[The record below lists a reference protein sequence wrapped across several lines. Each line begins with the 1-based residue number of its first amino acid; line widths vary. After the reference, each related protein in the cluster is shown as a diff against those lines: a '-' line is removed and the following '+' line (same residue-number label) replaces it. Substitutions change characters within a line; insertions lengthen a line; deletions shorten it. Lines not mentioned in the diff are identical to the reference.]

1 MMMFNQL
8 SIRLVLLSLLF
19 ITRIGFVP
27 AQDTAR
33 IKEAASA
40 PTIPDT
46 LLFKIQR
53 AQSIITEIRAADK
66 KGYGIA
72 RIRTGLADVKAN
84 IAPISADLRSHRK
97 TVDAKNLANYSLILN
112 DALERLTVW
121 RTTLAKSNNDLQNR
135 LDQVLNLSGDSL
147 LIVTANDST
156 EKKLYVGQLADIRL
170 QLQEA
175 GTRTTARLDTVSRLL
190 ADVSGT
196 YLTASNLQTSIS
208 DRWQQSNENALLKE
222 SPYLWAAPATF
233 TIGNSQTV
241 LKSSY
246 QGQDKIL
253 KYFFASTWDNRFL
266 LLLLTGLFF
275 AWVFSNY
282 KKADSPLMRQK
293 MGPVQ
298 FDNLMAVPIVAT
310 LIVLLNLT
318 PFFEPESPA
327 VYIEITQFLL
337 LVVLTIHLWKR
348 FSKHDLSMWLLNAG
362 LYVMLIVTNPLI
374 GDTLFMRL
382 WLILL
387 NAAFFYIGIVFSR
400 RLSHQDVSE
409 RIIRPVVKLYLVL
422 QGLAIMLNIFG
433 RISLAKLFTITGTI
447 GLVQITGLGVFIEVV
462 LEALELQVKLSAS
475 SGGLFSRV
483 NVNHTQRLFKKG
495 LVVLAVGIWLLVF
508 CINLGVADSIYN
520 FFSHILTRPRTFGS
534 ITFTLSSVLSFA
546 LIIYLSSL
554 LQKNIGLFFGESQL
568 PNTDGQVDRIS
579 SVLAL
584 TRLVIVIAG
593 VLLAFAASGLS
604 IDKLT
609 VVLGALSVGIG
620 LGMQNIVSNFVS
632 GIILIFEKPF
642 QIGDYI
648 ELADK
653 KGRIRD
659 IGIRS
664 SKMITVQGS
673 EVIIP
678 NGDLLSNR
686 LVNWTSSETYLKTE
700 FTLKVNLETD
710 LTVVND
716 IITKAVTQQEGAVP
730 DRPPEIL
737 VTSVGGDSI
746 ELTTRVWIRSIYNEA
761 DMKSRLLQQLIRQFK
776 EAGIKLM

>member
-1 MMMFNQL
+1 MLVSLCITVSGSIL
-8 SIRLVLLSLLF
+8 S
-19 ITRIGFVP
+19 
-27 AQDTAR
+27 AQDTTQTNETALGQ
-33 IKEAASA
+33 
-40 PTIPDT
+40 TIPDT

-53 AQSIITEIRAADK
+53 AQSIITEIRATNK
-66 KGYGIA
+66 KGYGVA
-72 RIRTGLADVKAN
+72 RIRAGLADVKAN
-84 IAPISADLRSHRK
+84 IAPIAADLRNHRK
-97 TVDAKNLANYSLILN
+97 IVDAKSLANYNLILN
-112 DALERLTVW
+112 DALERLRGW
-121 RTTLAKSNNDLQNR
+121 RTALAKSNNDLQSQ
-135 LDQVLNLSGDSL
+135 LDQVLSLSGDSL
-147 LIVTANDST
+147 LIVAANDST
-156 EKKLYVGQLADIRL
+156 EKKLYVGQLTDIRL

-196 YLTASNLQTSIS
+196 YLNVSTLQTSIS
-208 DRWQQSNENALLKE
+208 DRWQKSNENALLKE
-222 SPYLWAAPATF
+222 SPYLWDAPATF
-233 TIGNSQTV
+233 TIGNVQAI

-275 AWVFSNY
+275 AWVFTNY
-282 KKADSPLMRQK
+282 KKANTALMRPK
-293 MGPVQ
+293 IGPIQ
-298 FDNLMAVPIVAT
+298 FDSLMPVPIVAS

-318 PFFEPESPA
+318 PLFEPESPA
-327 VYIEITQFLL
+327 IYIEITQFLL
-337 LVVLTIHLWKR
+337 LIVLSIHLWKR

-362 LYVMLIVTNPLI
+362 LYVLLLITNTLI
-374 GDTLFMRL
+374 SDALFMRL
-382 WLILL
+382 WLIVL
-387 NAAFFYIGIVFSR
+387 NAAFFYIGVVFSR
-400 RLSHQDVSE
+400 RLHRRYLSE
-409 RIIRPVVKLYLVL
+409 RMIRPVVKLYLVL
-422 QGLAIMLNIFG
+422 QGLAILLNMFG
-433 RISLAKLFTITGTI
+433 RISLAKLFSITGVI

-462 LEALELQVKLSAS
+462 LEALELQIKLSAC
-475 SGGLFSRV
+475 SGGVFSRV
-483 NVNHTQRLFKKG
+483 NINHTQRSFKKG
-495 LVVLAVGIWLLVF
+495 LVVLAVGLWLLVF
-508 CINLGVADSIYN
+508 FINLGVADSIYN

-554 LQKNIGLFFGESQL
+554 LQRNIGLFFGESKL
-568 PNTDGQVDRIS
+568 TSSDGQVDQVS

-584 TRLVIVIAG
+584 TRLVVVIAG

-648 ELADK
+648 EIADK

-673 EVIIP
+673 EVVIP

-686 LVNWTSSETYLKTE
+686 LVNWTSGDTYLKTE

-710 LTVVND
+710 LKTVDD
-716 IITKAVTQQEGAVP
+716 IVTKAVSQQEGTIQN
-730 DRPPEIL
+730 RPPELL
-737 VTSVGGDSI
+737 VTAVGGDSV
-746 ELTTRVWIRSIYNEA
+746 ELTIRVWIKSIYSEA
-761 DMKSRLLQQLIRQFK
+761 DIKSKLLQQLIRQFR
-776 EAGIKLM
+776 EAAIKLM

>member
-1 MMMFNQL
+1 MKRVVNVL
-8 SIRLVLLSLLF
+8 NRLLLVSLYVVASVSVL
-19 ITRIGFVP
+19 P

-33 IKEAASA
+33 TQEAT
-40 PTIPDT
+40 PVQTIPDT

-72 RIRTGLADVKAN
+72 RIRAGLNDVKGN
-84 IAPISADLRSHRK
+84 IAPIAADLRNHRN
-97 TVDAKNLANYSLILN
+97 TVDAKTLANYSLILN
-112 DALERLTVW
+112 GALDRLATW
-121 RTTLAKSNNDLQNR
+121 RTSLSKSNNDLQNR
-135 LDQVLNLSGDSL
+135 LDQVLGLSSDSL
-147 LIVTANDST
+147 LVVAANDST
-156 EKKLYVGQLADIRL
+156 DKKLYVGQLTDIRL

-175 GTRTTARLDTVSRLL
+175 GTRTTIRLDTVSRLL

-196 YLTASNLQTSIS
+196 YLNISNLQTSIN
-208 DRWQQSNENALLKE
+208 DRWQKSNENALLKE
-222 SPYLWAAPATF
+222 SPYLWDAPATF
-233 TIGNSQTV
+233 TIGNVQAI

-275 AWVFSNY
+275 AWVFTNY
-282 KKADSPLMRQK
+282 KKANTSLMRQK
-293 MGPVQ
+293 IGPMQ
-298 FDNLMAVPIVAT
+298 FDNLMPVPLVAS

-318 PFFEPESPA
+318 PLFEPESPA
-327 VYIEITQFLL
+327 IYIEITQFLL
-337 LVVLTIHLWKR
+337 LIVLTIHLWKR
-348 FSKHDLSMWLLNAG
+348 FSGHDLSMWLLNAT
-362 LYVMLIVTNPLI
+362 LYVLLLISSPLI

-382 WLILL
+382 WLIVL
-387 NAAFFYIGIVFSR
+387 NAAFLYVGIVFSR
-400 RLSHQDVSE
+400 RLHRRYLSE

-422 QGLAIMLNIFG
+422 QGLAILLNVFG
-433 RISLAKLFTITGTI
+433 RISLAKLFSITGVI
-447 GLVQITGLGVFIEVV
+447 GLVQITGLGVFINVV
-462 LEALELQVKLSAS
+462 LEALELQIKLSAC
-475 SGGLFSRV
+475 SGGIFSRV
-483 NVNHTQRLFKKG
+483 NVSHTRRSFKKG
-495 LVVLAVGIWLLVF
+495 LVVLAVGLWLLVF
-508 CINLGVADSIYN
+508 CINLGIADSIYN

-554 LQKNIGLFFGESQL
+554 LQKNIGLFFGESKL
-568 PNTDGQVDRIS
+568 PNSDGQLDQVS

-604 IDKLT
+604 VDKLT

-648 ELADK
+648 EIADK

-673 EVIIP
+673 EVVIP

-686 LVNWTSSETYLKTE
+686 LVNWTSSDTYLKTE

-710 LTVVND
+710 LKAVNE
-716 IITKAVTQQEGAVP
+716 IVTKAVAQQEGTIP
-730 DRPPEIL
+730 NRPPELL
-737 VTSVGGDSI
+737 VTAVGGDTV
-746 ELTTRVWIRSIYNEA
+746 ELTVRVWIKSIYTEA
-761 DMKSRLLQQLIRQFK
+761 DVKSKLLQQLISLFK
-776 EAGIKLM
+776 EATIKLM

>member
-1 MMMFNQL
+1 MSRLILVSLCITISGSIL
-8 SIRLVLLSLLF
+8 S
-19 ITRIGFVP
+19 
-27 AQDTAR
+27 AQDTTQTQ
-33 IKEAASA
+33 ETT
-40 PTIPDT
+40 PVQTIPDT

-53 AQSIITEIRAADK
+53 AQSIITEIRSTNK

-72 RIRTGLADVKAN
+72 RIRAGLADVKAN
-84 IAPISADLRSHRK
+84 IAPISADLRNHRK
-97 TVDAKNLANYSLILN
+97 IVDAKSLANYSLILN
-112 DALERLTVW
+112 DALERLRGW
-121 RTTLAKSNNDLQNR
+121 RTALAKSNNDLQSQ
-135 LDQVLNLSGDSL
+135 LDQVLGLSGDSL
-147 LIVTANDST
+147 LIVAAHDST
-156 EKKLYVGQLADIRL
+156 EKKLYVGQLTDIRL

-196 YLTASNLQTSIS
+196 YLNASNLQGSIS
-208 DRWQQSNENALLKE
+208 DRWQKSNENALLKE
-222 SPYLWAAPATF
+222 SPYLWDAPATF
-233 TIGNSQTV
+233 TIGNVQSI

-275 AWVFSNY
+275 AWVFTNY
-282 KKADSPLMRQK
+282 KKANTALMEPK
-293 MGPVQ
+293 IGPIQ
-298 FDNLMAVPIVAT
+298 FDNLMPVPIVAS

-318 PFFEPESPA
+318 PLFEPESPA
-327 VYIEITQFLL
+327 IYIEITQFLL

-362 LYVMLIVTNPLI
+362 LYVLLLITNTLI
-374 GDTLFMRL
+374 SDTLFMRL
-382 WLILL
+382 WLIVL

-400 RLSHQDVSE
+400 RLHRRYLSE
-409 RIIRPVVKLYLVL
+409 RMIRPVVKLYLVL
-422 QGLAIMLNIFG
+422 QGLAVLLNILG
-433 RISLAKLFTITGTI
+433 RISLAKLFSITGVI

-462 LEALELQVKLSAS
+462 LEALELQIKLSAC
-475 SGGLFSRV
+475 SGGVFSRV
-483 NVNHTQRLFKKG
+483 NVNHTQRSFKKG
-495 LVVLAVGIWLLVF
+495 LVVLAIGVWLLVF
-508 CINLGVADSIYN
+508 FINLGVADSIYN

-554 LQKNIGLFFGESQL
+554 LQRNIGLFFGESKL
-568 PNTDGQVDRIS
+568 PSSDGQVDQVS

-584 TRLVIVIAG
+584 TRLVVVIAG

-604 IDKLT
+604 VDKLT

-648 ELADK
+648 EIADK

-673 EVIIP
+673 EVVIP

-686 LVNWTSSETYLKTE
+686 LVNWTSSDTYLKTE
-700 FTLKVNLETD
+700 FMLKVNLETD
-710 LTVVND
+710 LKAVND
-716 IITKAVTQQEGAVP
+716 IVTKAVSQQDGTIQN
-730 DRPPEIL
+730 RPPEVL
-737 VTSVGGDSI
+737 VTGVGGDSV
-746 ELTTRVWIRSIYNEA
+746 ELTIRVWIKSIYSEA
-761 DMKSRLLQQLIRQFK
+761 DVKSKLLQQLIRQFK
-776 EAGIKLM
+776 ESEIKLM